1 MACYR
6 FWSSRL
12 QVMYFWFYISPV
24 FAIKED
30 NNMTEY
36 GERKIKEIENK
47 IDNAIAAL
55 NTARC
60 IAIDVPYHVAVY
72 DGKCWNKKIE
82 DEINKKLASTY
93 EGCCLAT
100 GYGCDCTFRIFLQDA
115 PYVVPVL
122 YVGNDKSV
130 YTKALNCR
138 INAKDIQE
146 QTEKFV
152 AKCDK
157 MADELRRDKE
167 NLPSILL
174 QYEDLLDKTEK
185 VANSVSTFTCNAIQ
199 DSNLFQRPVYR
210 FF

>member
-1 MACYR
+1 M
-6 FWSSRL
+6 
-12 QVMYFWFYISPV
+12 
-24 FAIKED
+24 
-30 NNMTEY
+30 NEY
-36 GERKIKEIENK
+36 EGRKIKEIENK

-60 IAIDVPYHVAVY
+60 IAVDIPYHVALY

-100 GYGCDCTFRIFLQDA
+100 GYGCDCVFRIFLQDA

-122 YVGNDKSV
+122 YVANDNSL
-130 YTKALNCR
+130 YTKAHNYR
-138 INAKDIQE
+138 INVKDIQAQSE
-146 QTEKFV
+146 VFI

-157 MADELRRDKE
+157 MTDELKRDKE
-167 NLPSILL
+167 NLKPILL
-174 QYEDLLDKTEK
+174 QYEDLLDMVEQ
-185 VANSVSTFTCNAIQ
+185 VASSVTTFTREEIR
-199 DSNLFQRPVYR
+199 DSRLFMRSVYT